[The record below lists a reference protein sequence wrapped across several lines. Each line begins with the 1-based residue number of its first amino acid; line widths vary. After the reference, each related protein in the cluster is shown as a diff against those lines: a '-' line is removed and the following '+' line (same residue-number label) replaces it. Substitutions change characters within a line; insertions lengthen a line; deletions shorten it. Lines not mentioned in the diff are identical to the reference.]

1 MESQKYENVRKKQEK
16 RKKCR
21 PSVLSS
27 SSHCIVLHSCHVR
40 WCQDQRIFQ
49 GLFGLPQPKEN
60 QKKRERDLRPRW
72 GREAITIAAGASSS
86 SFAEEVIFSW
96 VSKTVVIIVN
106 RLFYTWS
113 KYLKTTHPHTHID
126 RTRSIIA
133 QSTKYLYHFYYTA
146 IFISPVNHMNEFKSD
161 LNKNQSKMNILS
173 SHALFS
179 ATSVE

>member
-27 SSHCIVLHSCHVR
+27 SSRCIVLHSCHVR

-133 QSTKYLYHFYYTA
+133 QSTKYLYHF
-146 IFISPVNHMNEFKSD
+146 
-161 LNKNQSKMNILS
+161 
-173 SHALFS
+173 
-179 ATSVE
+179 

>member
-27 SSHCIVLHSCHVR
+27 SSRCIVLHSCHVR

-86 SFAEEVIFSW
+86 FAEEVIFSW

-113 KYLKTTHPHTHID
+113 HHYSHSPLNIGNNVIAKDNGSVALLWHNAKVLALLKVKCKIH
-126 RTRSIIA
+126 
-133 QSTKYLYHFYYTA
+133 
-146 IFISPVNHMNEFKSD
+146 
-161 LNKNQSKMNILS
+161 
-173 SHALFS
+173 
-179 ATSVE
+179 